1 MSVLVFAYGSNLC
14 LERLRARTP
23 SARAVTTGILRGHA
37 LRWHKR
43 SLDGSGKCD
52 ALATGEASDL
62 VWGAVYE
69 LSAADKPALD
79 RCEGLGE
86 DYFEREVVIETS
98 SGTAVTGV
106 VAYLA
111 NPRWIDAAVR
121 PYSWYKDFVVR
132 GAVQHRLPGH
142 YLDLIQAVDAL
153 EDPDR
158 SRHQR
163 EAAVLAAPRP
173 GRSAADGAGA
183 VAGGPAAISGRRPR
197 RPENGR

>member
-23 SARAVTTGILRGHA
+23 SARVVATGFLRGHA

-43 SLDGSGKCD
+43 SRDGSGKCD
-52 ALATGEASDL
+52 AFVSGDATDL

-69 LSAADKPALD
+69 LSAADKPVLD
-79 RCEGLGE
+79 HFEGVGD

-98 SGTAVTGV
+98 GARIAGA

-111 NPRWIDAAVR
+111 NPRWIDAEAR
-121 PYSWYKDFVVR
+121 PYSWYKEFVVR
-132 GAVQHRLPGH
+132 GAAQHRLPRD
-142 YLDLIQAVDAL
+142 YRSVLEAVDVI

-163 EAAVLAAPRP
+163 EAAVLASVSPGSATATGSCGERPGPVGFSELPGPRP
-173 GRSAADGAGA
+173 PGTGR
-183 VAGGPAAISGRRPR
+183 
-197 RPENGR
+197 

>member
-23 SARAVTTGILRGHA
+23 SARALTAGMLRRHA

-52 ALATGEASDL
+52 ALATGDSADL

-69 LSAADKPALD
+69 LSATDKLVLD
-79 RCEGLGE
+79 RFEGLGD
-86 DYFEREVVIETS
+86 DYFEREVVIETPGAS
-98 SGTAVTGV
+98 MAGV
-106 VAYLA
+106 VVYLA

-132 GAVQHRLPGH
+132 GAAQHRLPGN
-142 YLDLIQAVDAL
+142 YRAAIEAIDAL

-158 SRHQR
+158 SRHRR
-163 EAAVLAAPRP
+163 EVAVLAAPP
-173 GRSAADGAGA
+173 PAMSAAGGAGA
-183 VAGGPAAISGRRPR
+183 ADPGAIPGRRPR
-197 RPENGR
+197 RPDTGR